1 MVRSNRQERPVRE
14 EEFDSMPDRIGQH
27 FDRIRELL
35 ARAGEEDDSD
45 A

>member
-1 MVRSNRQERPVRE
+1 MARSDRQERPVSE
-14 EEFDSMPDRIGQH
+14 EEFDSMPDRIGRH

-35 ARAGEEDDSD
+35 ERADEEDDSD

>member
-1 MVRSNRQERPVRE
+1 VSEG
-14 EEFDSMPDRIGQH
+14 EFGSMPDRIGQH

-35 ARAGEEDDSD
+35 ERAGEKDDSD